1 MYHCVFCF
9 VNAHSSFINNSYYDQ
24 LVMCINVFSRN
35 IARLGK
41 VSLASVLMI
50 TGIAI
55 AMVARVPTMLELT

>member
-1 MYHCVFCF
+1 MYYCVFYF
-9 VNAHSSFINNSYYDQ
+9 VNAHSSLINNYDQ
-24 LVMCINVFSRN
+24 LVMCNNVFSRN

-55 AMVARVPTMLELT
+55 AMIARVPTMLELT